1 MVVVAALGLWRVF
14 TSDVSSLSGHGEDPA
29 FYAAVV
35 QDMRGGASYYDVVGT
50 HLRERGY
57 AVASPF
63 NHRLPTLALL
73 MASFPSDAYARGFL
87 MALGCATLMLWYRA
101 LRPHAGAYATFAALA
116 LLSGLLV
123 WTGLGHAYLVH
134 ETWAGVAI
142 ALSLALFALG
152 RDVPGMLLAL
162 MALSVRELAMPY
174 LLLSLYFALRDGR
187 RVPLIVGLLGLFAFL
202 VGYGAHVL
210 RLDTSTGLNAVRP
223 WLRGGGLDFL
233 LKVLRMNFW
242 LLAGP
247 GWVTALALPLALVGL
262 SALPNPLGRHV
273 RGTVYGFAAL
283 FLMLGKP
290 DNHLWG
296 LLFAGPALVGIA
308 FAPRALGGLWRKAFS
323 PAPSEASS
331 T

>member
-1 MVVVAALGLWRVF
+1 MVAVAALGLWRVW
-14 TSDVSSLSGHGEDPA
+14 SSNVSALTGNGEDPA

-35 QDMRGGASYYDVVGT
+35 QDMRGGASYYEVVGT
-50 HLRERGY
+50 HLRARGY

-73 MASFPSDAYARGFL
+73 LASFPSDATARGFL
-87 MALGCATLMLWYRA
+87 MALGCATLLLWYRA
-101 LRPHAGAYATFAALA
+101 LRPHTGATATFAALV

-123 WTGLGHAYLVH
+123 WTGLGRAYLVH

-152 RDVPGMLLAL
+152 HDVPGMLLAL
-162 MALSVRELAMPY
+162 MALSLRELAMPH
-174 LLLSLYFALRDGR
+174 LLLSLVFAFRDGR
-187 RVPLIVGLLGLFAFL
+187 RAPLVLGLVGLCAFIVGYA
-202 VGYGAHVL
+202 AHVL
-210 RLDTSTGLNAVRP
+210 RLDASAGLDVIRP
-223 WLRGGGLDFL
+223 WLRVGGLDFL

-262 SALPNPLGRHV
+262 TALPSHLGRRV
-273 RGTVYGFAAL
+273 RGIVYGFAAL
-283 FLMLGKP
+283 FLVVGKP

-308 FAPRALGGLWRKAFS
+308 FAPRALSGLWRRSFP
-323 PAPSEASS
+323 PAEAS
-331 T
+331 